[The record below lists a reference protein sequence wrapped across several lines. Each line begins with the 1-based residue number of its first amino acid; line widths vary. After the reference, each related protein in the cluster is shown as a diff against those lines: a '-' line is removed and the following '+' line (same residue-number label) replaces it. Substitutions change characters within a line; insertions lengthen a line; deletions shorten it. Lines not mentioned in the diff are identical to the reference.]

1 MQAYPNFSTP
11 MMNNPYQN
19 YGQSIQNPYMAQIGQ
34 YQPQIQTQAQ
44 PQQQSQQIGL
54 NCRVID
60 DFNAIVA
67 NDVPMDENGAVFMK
81 RDASEVQWRNWA
93 ANGTIQTTVY
103 KPIQPENQSENAN
116 IQQTDFN
123 ALNEDVRALRE
134 DILARLDSIEKS
146 VLTTPTKTTRAKKG
160 ADEE

>member
-1 MQAYPNFSTP
+1 MQTYPNYSTP

-19 YGQSIQNPYMAQIGQ
+19 YGQTMQNQYMGQMGQ
-34 YQPQIQTQAQ
+34 YQPQVQQ

-54 NCRVID
+54 NCRIID
-60 DFNAIVA
+60 DFNSIVA
-67 NDVPMDENGAVFMK
+67 NDVPMDGNGAVFMK

-103 KPIQPENQSENAN
+103 KPIQAEIQSENTN
-116 IQQTDFN
+116 IPQMDFN

-134 DILARLDSIEKS
+134 DVLARLDSIEKS
-146 VLTTPTKTTRAKKG
+146 VATTTQKTTRGKKTEVST
-160 ADEE
+160 DE